1 MKTLL
6 RSCLACGLALLMATL
21 AIQGAHAGAAPA
33 GKEIVYLSAKQD
45 LPFWATLAKGA
56 ASVAAARG
64 YRYRTLDSRLDGA
77 TQLQHAREAIGQG
90 VAGIL
95 ISPTDS
101 QTAPEVLEL
110 ARKAGVPVV
119 IADIGTNGGQY
130 ASYVKSDNYRGAY
143 DVGAA
148 LAQALKD
155 KGWSGEPYA
164 MVTISLARKNGQDRT
179 NGFRDAMKDAGI
191 VREAGLRQMQ
201 DYSSGETEAYLRD
214 MLAAAPSLRSAFIE
228 TDQPTMGALQ
238 ALKSMKKQ
246 NDLLLASFD
255 AMPDVA
261 ALLKSGPLVAV
272 GMQQPYLMGEKAAG
286 ALLDA
291 IEGHTPPKQILV
303 PILVATG
310 RNIGQLMPVAART
323 VFGQDSK

>member
-1 MKTLL
+1 MKTAL
-6 RSCLACGLALLMATL
+6 RNCLAWSLAMC
-21 AIQGAHAGAAPA
+21 AIWGADGGVDARAAA
-33 GKEIVYLSAKQD
+33 GKEIVYLSAKLD
-45 LPFWATLAKGA
+45 LPFWATLGKGA

-64 YRYRTLDSRLDGA
+64 YSYRALDSQLNGE
-77 TQLQHAREAIGQG
+77 TQLQHAREAIAHG
-90 VAGIL
+90 VAGIV

-101 QTAPEVLEL
+101 QTAPAVLEL

-143 DVGAA
+143 DVGVA

-155 KGWSGEPYA
+155 KGWTGDPYA

-179 NGFRDAMKDAGI
+179 NGFRDAMRDAGI

-201 DYSSGETEAYLRD
+201 DYSADETAAFIKD
-214 MLAAAPSLRSAFIE
+214 MVGATPSLRSVFIE

-238 ALKSMKKQ
+238 ALKAMHRQ
-246 NDLLLASFD
+246 RELLLASFD
-255 AMPDVA
+255 AMPDVEE
-261 ALLKSGPLVAV
+261 LLKTGPLVAV

-286 ALLDA
+286 ALADA
-291 IEGHTPPKQILV
+291 IEGRTPPKQILV

-310 RNIGQLMPVAART
+310 RNIGQLMPVAAKT
-323 VFGQDSK
+323 VFGHDAR